1 VSAEAMTIRS
11 ESRLAIARSV
21 PEVWDYICDV
31 SLWPQWAPT
40 VQRAWV
46 TGGAPLAPGARVE
59 QRAKLWFGLTRHR
72 AQRVTAVE
80 APHSLAFAGPLGT
93 STARWGME
101 FAAIDGG
108 QTEAE
113 MWVEV
118 DLSNVM
124 RALPSRALTGRIQ
137 RVMDLE
143 MAAIKVAVESSA
155 PSRPQTPTGE
165 SRRNGFR
172 SRSTP

>member
-1 VSAEAMTIRS
+1 VDVSAEAMTIKS
-11 ESRLAIARSV
+11 ESRLAITRSV

-80 APHSLAFAGPLGT
+80 APHNLAFAGPLGT

-101 FAAIDGG
+101 FTAIDGG

-118 DLSNVM
+118 DLRNIM
-124 RALPSRALTGRIQ
+124 RVVPGRGFNDRI
-137 RVMDLE
+137 RGVMDIE
-143 MAAIKVAVESSA
+143 MIAIKAGAEA
-155 PSRPQTPTGE
+155 MP
-165 SRRNGFR
+165 
-172 SRSTP
+172 